1 MQCNEMQFCRTRL
14 HNALNCEVGDLSQ
27 LRSDGSP
34 AGPPRCLLLGAPR
47 WPPPSPGIRTFHK
60 TNQTAV
66 PHCSTGR
73 NQAGER
79 WRNMLAAGFDLRL
92 FTSLTDCH
100 EPDTPRSQARK
111 KERKRREERKIQM
124 FTNLTELPQAQT
136 ISRPCRLQ
144 DKLTHRYE
152 FKN

>member
-1 MQCNEMQFCRTRL
+1 MQCNEMQFCRT
-14 HNALNCEVGDLSQ
+14 LNCEVGDLSQ

-100 EPDTPRSQARK
+100 EPDTLPRRSQARK
-111 KERKRREERKIQM
+111 RREKRKKKEGGEKN
-124 FTNLTELPQAQT
+124 TNVYKSNRTASSPNYISALPPPRQT
-136 ISRPCRLQ
+136 YSQI
-144 DKLTHRYE
+144 
-152 FKN
+152 